1 MDSSSR
7 ARAVVFIAPLLVAFI
22 GASRVAGEIRTVDF
36 LQVFAA
42 GMITGISLAGIIR
55 MLKAKG
61 TSKP

>member
-1 MDSSSR
+1 MDSPDR
-7 ARAVVFIAPLLVAFI
+7 RRAVIFIAPLLIALI

>member
-1 MDSSSR
+1 MDSPDR
-7 ARAVVFIAPLLVAFI
+7 RRAVIFIAPLLIAFI